1 MLVSDL
7 GGGKTTLTKG
17 LARGLGSTSVV
28 TSPTFTVSKVYAC
41 RDGLALHH
49 FDFYRLQESGM
60 VGHELEE
67 VLQDSQAI
75 TVLEWGEIVE
85 NVLPAES
92 IQIKIT
98 RTSHDVDER
107 AIVITCPEKFRYV
120 VEGLK

>member
-28 TSPTFTVSKVYAC
+28 TSPTFTVSKVYPC
-41 RDGLALHH
+41 REGLALHH
-49 FDFYRLQESGM
+49 FDFYRLQEGGM

-75 TVLEWGEIVE
+75 TVLEWGEIAE

-107 AIVITCPEKFRYV
+107 AIFITYPEKFRYV
-120 VEGLK
+120 VGGLK